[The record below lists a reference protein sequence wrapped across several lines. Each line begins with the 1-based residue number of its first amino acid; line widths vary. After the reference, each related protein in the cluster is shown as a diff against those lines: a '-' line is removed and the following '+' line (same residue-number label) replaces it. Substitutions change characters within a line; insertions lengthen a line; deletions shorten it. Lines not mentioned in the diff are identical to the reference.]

1 LEEKEFDYINV
12 IPLVDIMLVLLTI
25 VLTTATFIAQGKI
38 AVNLPSA
45 KSAEK
50 LRKEFKSVEITIKPP
65 RTIFLDG
72 VKVSLEELEEKL
84 KGYPRDVRISI
95 MADRTVKVAT
105 FIQVLDVLNELN
117 FRNINVVVNKEENEI

>member
-1 LEEKEFDYINV
+1 MEEKEFDYINV